1 MLSRLVIEHPFWG
14 LFGLAVAAV
23 CLLTILGFLGRM
35 WWFFD
40 LTSHFRSQYL
50 FILILS
56 SLIFLLGKQPAAAGG
71 AAAFAL
77 INLVSVAPLYIH
89 SNPVTDHLP
98 SRRILLLNV
107 LQRNNHYEEVRN
119 LIRSEQPDIFILVET
134 NQKWLD
140 ELNEFQS
147 VYSYSHNKPREDN
160 YGVALFSREP
170 LQEAEIHY
178 FGEAGVPSAVAH
190 LLIDETRLT
199 VIGTHPPPP
208 KGAMNS
214 SFRNQQLDALADFT
228 REQSGEVI
236 LCGDL
241 NMSPWSP
248 YFWRLLKK
256 SGLQNSARGFGLQP
270 TWPTDRLFLRVPIDH
285 CLVSAGVTITD
296 RKVGPFVGSDHFPVI
311 LDFSFNQHAQFKDFL
326 G

>member
-14 LFGLAVAAV
+14 IFGLAVATV
-23 CLLTILGFLGRM
+23 CLLTLLGFLGRL

-40 LTSHFRSQYL
+40 LTSHFRGQYF

-71 AAAFAL
+71 AVFFAL
-77 INLVSVAPLYIH
+77 INLAFVVPLYIH
-89 SNPVTDHLP
+89 SDPAIDAVRN
-98 SRRILLLNV
+98 RRILLLNV
-107 LQRNNHYEEVRN
+107 LQRNNHYEEVRS
-119 LIRSEQPDIFILVET
+119 LIRSEQPDILVLVET

-140 ELNEFQS
+140 ELGKFQS
-147 VYSYSHNKPREDN
+147 VYPYSHSKPRDDN
-160 YGVALFSREP
+160 YGVSLFSREP
-170 LQEAEIHY
+170 LQEAEIRY
-178 FGEAGVPSAVAH
+178 FGDAGVPTVVAH
-190 LLIDETRLT
+190 LQSDEYSLT

-208 KGAMNS
+208 KGALNS
-214 SFRNQQLDALADFT
+214 AFRNQQLDALADFA

-248 YFWRLLKK
+248 YFWRLLQK

-270 TWPTDRLFLRVPIDH
+270 TWPTDRPLLRVPIDH
-285 CLVSAGVTITD
+285 CLVSSGITISD
-296 RKVGPFVGSDHFPVI
+296 RRIGPFVGSDHFPVI
-311 LDFSFNQHAQFKDFL
+311 LDFSFNQHAQLKDLL

>member
-23 CLLTILGFLGRM
+23 CLLTILGFLGRL

-56 SLIFLLGKQPAAAGG
+56 SLIFLLGKQPAAAVG

-77 INLVSVAPLYIH
+77 INLVSVAPLYIY
-89 SNPVTDHLP
+89 SNPAIDHVP

-119 LIRSEQPDIFILVET
+119 LIRSEQPDVLILVET

-147 VYSYSHNKPREDN
+147 VYPYSHNKPREDN

-170 LQEAEIHY
+170 LQEAEIRY
-178 FGEAGVPSAVAH
+178 FGEAGVPSVVAH
-190 LLIDETRLT
+190 LLIDGSPLT

-214 SFRNQQLDALADFT
+214 TFRNLQLDALADFT

-270 TWPTDRLFLRVPIDH
+270 TWPTDRPFLRVPIDH

-296 RKVGPFVGSDHFPVI
+296 RKIGPFVGSDHFPVI
-311 LDFSFNQHAQFKDFL
+311 LDFSFNQHAQIKDLL